1 MFDRFQASATGFWA
15 FTQTPILR
23 RTTTKSSRSPTSLG
37 WRFYKMMMLMILL
50 RTMTK
55 SSRSRTSLGSS
66 FYQQFASPQILPY
79 QMTLFQPHLD
89 LDYMWSRSLL
99 LAGRSVWSL
108 SRSSLFFPCLLL
120 CRWKGERRVT
130 GQVEIIQRGRR
141 RCHQHHRPYHT
152 IIIIIIIII
161 IISFD
166 IFIKIYGQG
175 WSKRL
180 QPSIWRQHVRHH
192 QSEYAWKCAWFCAW

>member
-1 MFDRFQASATGFWA
+1 M
-15 FTQTPILR
+15 
-23 RTTTKSSRSPTSLG
+23 TKSSRSPTSLG

-141 RCHQHHRPYHT
+141 RCHHHH
-152 IIIIIIIII
+152 
-161 IISFD
+161 
-166 IFIKIYGQG
+166 
-175 WSKRL
+175 
-180 QPSIWRQHVRHH
+180 HHNHHH
-192 QSEYAWKCAWFCAW
+192 QYHHEFWHIHQNIWSGMKQVTTAEHQHMTAARKASSIRICMKMCMIFCMIVCVKNAWYVICAII